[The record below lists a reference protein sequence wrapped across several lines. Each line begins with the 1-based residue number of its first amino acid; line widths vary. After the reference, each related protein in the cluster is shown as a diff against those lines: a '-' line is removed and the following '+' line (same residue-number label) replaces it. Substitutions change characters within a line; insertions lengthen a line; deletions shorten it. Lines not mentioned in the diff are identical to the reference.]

1 VDCENAMAKQHNRR
15 SGRNKGPQLSEGERL
30 WKRMSNVFGDDQTLF
45 SKHWNAQSIAD
56 LLIAGENMAR
66 RFTADPKA
74 ERVFRAKLD
83 QSLADIRKSQQYFT
97 NSEGKTVTLRTRTQ
111 IDDIKNSINEWRSFF
126 ERHSSTKQ
134 LSQGPINSNSSEE
147 ASFYEIIENAWL
159 AKLTGNKMPDELSL
173 NEDGMRQWGKF
184 DLIKEISKFADARC
198 GFRFQD
204 ATPSM
209 ALLLLQSGKISVAEV
224 LDMRLDARK
233 RDGKNPFPR
242 QYDDGLVQHSK
253 QQGEVDGELEI
264 TNGRTDLRHLP
275 FVTIDPHDAKDF
287 DDAVCLVNENGKTTL
302 WVAIADVAHYVRL
315 GTRLDAA
322 ARARATSVYLPHT
335 VLPMLPPRLA
345 DDLCSL
351 RADVDRLAMVIAME
365 LDNDS
370 KVIKSAAYEAVIKVT
385 QNLSYED
392 SIGDQRFDSMFEL
405 AKIWQDREVKLNI
418 ANAEMRPRI
427 LSDEQI
433 KVVVKWPTDAT
444 RMIESFMVATNA
456 AVGHMLGKLAAPL
469 PWRCHAP
476 PDSGEVKELN
486 AKLSA
491 LGVNIELPMP
501 SFKTHGQSDSDEL
514 SNLLGAW
521 ANTTVEPIA
530 PPHSA
535 KPDVED
541 LPQYLSEVLD
551 PKARQDILDSLA
563 DAQNAASKLDNK
575 TRRVVDQGLF
585 QLMQRANYSAKN
597 LGHFGLNLDA
607 YVHFT
612 SPIRRY
618 PDLMVHRQLKSHLNQ
633 SEWAHDLANTA
644 DIADHCSNQ
653 SVIAKY
659 IEWELVA
666 NAYHIHLLRGGEID
680 SVSQNNF
687 PELIEKSWPARIV
700 GLRTPWVFLDLNDD
714 GAIQGRMHLRQM
726 GSKQRLNIDENGLEV
741 STAEP
746 GRNGEFRVI
755 AKLGEHYPCRL
766 RGIDIWSGSLDLAP
780 K

>member
-1 VDCENAMAKQHNRR
+1 MAKQHNRR

-30 WKRMSNVFGDDQTLF
+30 WKRMSNIFGDDETLF
-45 SKHWNAQSIAD
+45 SKHWNAQTIAE
-56 LLIAGENMAR
+56 LLIDGENMAG
-66 RFTADPKA
+66 RFTADVKA

-83 QSLADIRKSQQYFT
+83 QSLAEIRKSQQYFT
-97 NSEGKTVTLRTRTQ
+97 NSQSRTLKLRTRNE
-111 IDDIKNSINEWRSFF
+111 IDDIKSSINEWRSFF
-126 ERHSSTKQ
+126 DRHSSSKQ
-134 LSQGPINSNSSEE
+134 LFQGPISSNSREDSLC
-147 ASFYEIIENAWL
+147 YEIIENAWL
-159 AKLTGNKMPDELSL
+159 AKLTGSKIPHELSL
-173 NEDGMRQWGKF
+173 NKDGILQWGKF

-204 ATPSM
+204 SAPSM
-209 ALLLLQSGKISVAEV
+209 ALLLLQSGKITVAGV

-242 QYDDGLVQHSK
+242 HYDEGLVQHSK
-253 QQGEVDGELEI
+253 QQQEVDGELEI
-264 TNGRTDLRHLP
+264 ANGRTDLRHLP

-287 DDAVCLVNENGKTTL
+287 DDAVCLVVENGKTTL
-302 WVAIADVAHYVRL
+302 WVAIADVAHYVRP

-351 RADVDRLAMVIAME
+351 RAEVDRLAMVVAME
-365 LDNDS
+365 LDDES
-370 KVIKSAAYEAVIKVT
+370 KVAKSVAYEAVIKVK

-392 SIGDQRFDSMFEL
+392 SIGDERFNAMFEL
-405 AKIWQDREVKLNI
+405 AKKWQSREVKLNI
-418 ANAEMRPRI
+418 TNAEMRPRI

-433 KVVVKWPTDAT
+433 KVMVKWPTDAT
-444 RMIESFMVATNA
+444 KMIESFMVATNA
-456 AVGHMLGKLAAPL
+456 AVGHMLGKLDAPL

-476 PDSGEVKELN
+476 PDSDEVKELN

-491 LGVNIELPMP
+491 LGVDIELPMP

-530 PPHSA
+530 LSQAA
-535 KPDVED
+535 KPDTED
-541 LPQYLSEVLD
+541 VQSYLSEVLD
-551 PKARQDILDSLA
+551 PEARQDILDSLA
-563 DAQNAASKLDNK
+563 NAQKAASKLDNK

-585 QLMQRANYSAKN
+585 QLMQRANYSAEN

-618 PDLMVHRQLKSHLNQ
+618 PDLMVHRQLKSHLNGG
-633 SEWAHDLANTA
+633 EWAHDVADTA
-644 DIADHCSNQ
+644 DIAEHCSNQ

-666 NAYHIHLLRGGEID
+666 NAFHIHLLRGGEID
-680 SVSQNNF
+680 SISENHF
-687 PELIEKSWPARIV
+687 PEVIEKSWPARIV

-726 GSKQRLNIDENGLEV
+726 GSKQRLDIDENGLEV
-741 STAEP
+741 HTAEP